1 MSAKQRIIRI
11 TLIACLLPLLS
22 GCVAVTLGAVVV
34 TASAVHDRRSVET
47 VVDDRLLNVAVRD
60 ALFGEDAFGNE
71 SRIKISVYNGWV
83 LLAGEVGNEAQV
95 SLATERVVA
104 IEGVRKLFNELAPIP
119 PAGLTQ
125 ASRDRLLSIQVKA
138 AVADIKSLPG
148 FDASRVKVTSA
159 RGEVYLQGLLTTQE
173 SLAVTERVSRV
184 SGVEKVVVLFEALKS
199 D

>member
-1 MSAKQRIIRI
+1 MSAKQRIIRL

-34 TASAVHDRRSVET
+34 TASAVHDRRAVET

-83 LLAGEVGNEAQV
+83 LLAGEVGSEAQV
-95 SLATERVVA
+95 ALATERVA
-104 IEGVRKLFNELAPIP
+104 TIEGVRKLFNELAPIA

>member
-1 MSAKQRIIRI
+1 M
-11 TLIACLLPLLS
+11 
-22 GCVAVTLGAVVV
+22 TLGAVVV
-34 TASAVHDRRSVET
+34 TASAVHDRRAVDV

-60 ALFGEDAFGNE
+60 ALYGQDTFGND

-83 LLAGEVGNEAQV
+83 LLAGEVGNEANV
-95 SLATERVVA
+95 ALATERVA
-104 IEGVRKLFNELAPIP
+104 PIDGVKKLFNELAPIP
-119 PAGLTQ
+119 PAGFTQ

-138 AVADIKSLPG
+138 AIADVKSLPD

-184 SGVEKVVVLFEALKS
+184 SGVEKVVVLFEAME
-199 D
+199 

>member
-1 MSAKQRIIRI
+1 MSAKQRITRL
-11 TLIACLLPLLS
+11 TLVACLLPLLS

-34 TASAVHDRRSVET
+34 TASAVHDRRAVET

-83 LLAGEVGNEAQV
+83 LLAGEVGSEAQV
-95 SLATERVVA
+95 SLATERVAA

>member
-1 MSAKQRIIRI
+1 MKLIQRLTRPILLLTVLL
-11 TLIACLLPLLS
+11 TLT

-34 TASAVHDRRSVET
+34 TASAVHDRRAVDV
-47 VVDDRLLNVAVRD
+47 VVDDRLLNIAIRD
-60 ALFGEDAFGNE
+60 ALYGENTFGND

-83 LLAGEVGNEAQV
+83 LLAGEVGSEANV
-95 SLATERVVA
+95 ALATERVVP
-104 IEGVRKLFNELAPIP
+104 IDGVKKLFNELAPIP

-138 AVADIKSLPG
+138 AIADVKSLPD

-184 SGVEKVVVLFEALKS
+184 SGVEQVVVLFEAME
-199 D
+199 